1 MKRVF
6 PRSSNRMIP
15 LTRFQGM
22 HRQRQPL
29 FFDEGA
35 RMFDDSKIETVKGTV
50 LSAEHS
56 HSQRGG
62 RSYSVRFWLKTDNGP
77 VTVYL
82 GPAWYLDRQK
92 VKVCAKDLVEV
103 TGSRV
108 AMDGTDALIAVEVK
122 KGGEILKLRDKGGL
136 PNWARPAVRRRI

>member
-1 MKRVF
+1 MKSSY

-15 LTRFQGM
+15 PVRFQGM
-22 HRQRQPL
+22 HRQRLPL

-56 HSQRGG
+56 HSQKGG
-62 RSYSVRFWLKTDNGP
+62 RSYSVHFLLKTDDGL

-82 GPAWYLDRQK
+82 GPAWYLDRQR
-92 VKVCAKDLVEV
+92 VKIRAKDLIEV

-108 AMDGTDALIAVEVK
+108 AMDGTDALIAVEIK
-122 KGGEILKLRDKGGL
+122 KGNEILKLRDKSGAASWG
-136 PNWARPAVRRRI
+136 RTAVRR

>member
-1 MKRVF
+1 MKSSY

-15 LTRFQGM
+15 PVRFQGM
-22 HRQRQPL
+22 HRQRLPL

-56 HSQRGG
+56 HSQKGG
-62 RSYSVRFWLKTDNGP
+62 RSYSVHFLLKTDDGLA
-77 VTVYL
+77 TVYL
-82 GPAWYLDRQK
+82 GPAWYLDRQR
-92 VKVCAKDLVEV
+92 VKIRAKDLIEV

-108 AMDGTDALIAVEVK
+108 AMDGTDALIAVEIK
-122 KGGEILKLRDKGGL
+122 KGNEILKLRDKSGAASWG
-136 PNWARPAVRRRI
+136 RTAVRR